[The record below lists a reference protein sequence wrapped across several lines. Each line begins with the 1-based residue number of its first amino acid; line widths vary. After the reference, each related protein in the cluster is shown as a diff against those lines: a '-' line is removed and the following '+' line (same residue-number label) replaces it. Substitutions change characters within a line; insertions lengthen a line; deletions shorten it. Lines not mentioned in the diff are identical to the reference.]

1 LTHASPFQELTKLRI
16 TDIQGIEKPEKP
28 YTGKPSKAA
37 GKKPEKVTG
46 KKPEKVAVA
55 A

>member
-1 LTHASPFQELTKLRI
+1 MTHASPFQELTKLRI
-16 TDIQGIEKPEKP
+16 TDIQGIEKPENTPTAKP
-28 YTGKPSKAA
+28 PKAA
-37 GKKPEKVTG
+37 GKKPEKVAG